1 MREVWPGNPNVKLI
15 SREVLICKAGD
26 DWVHQR
32 SMHRDSGT
40 LHYYEIREKRR
51 NCESV
56 KEESAKE
63 MYCPGIQKKK
73 KKRKKIHQEH
83 RLTNYVKMLL
93 QSQVR

>member
-1 MREVWPGNPNVKLI
+1 MREVWPGSPNVKLI

-56 KEESAKE
+56 KEESVKE
-63 MYCPGIQKKK
+63 MYCPGIPPFP
-73 KKRKKIHQEH
+73 KKRKYIKD
-83 RLTNYVKMLL
+83 VD
-93 QSQVR
+93 